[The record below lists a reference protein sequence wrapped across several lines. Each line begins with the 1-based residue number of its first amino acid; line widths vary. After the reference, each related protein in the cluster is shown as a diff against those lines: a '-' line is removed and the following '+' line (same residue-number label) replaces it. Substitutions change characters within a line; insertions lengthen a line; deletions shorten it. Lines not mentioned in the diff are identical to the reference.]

1 MKKLMYYYRLF
12 YEWVGVKILL
22 YALLVL
28 FTTFI
33 DGFGLSMALPILEF
47 DADRQ
52 QISKYSDFVYRGLE
66 SFGIDVSIVSLVV
79 FIIIIFF
86 IKAILKLTQE
96 SIGIYML
103 YNMLKSL
110 RFDIV
115 ERYRKIKY
123 SFFVNT
129 EIGYFNNIIT
139 TEIKTTISAFRK
151 FVVLLTKSVM
161 AIVYISFAFTFN
173 QEISVII
180 VVSIFIIYFV
190 LKPMVRKIKSLS
202 KTIVDS
208 NVNLQN
214 AFIQFILNFKYL
226 KATANFQ
233 NPAKN
238 IKSAIIMQYNKGL
251 KISFFELITPI
262 TLELIGMI
270 LFSTSIIYLV
280 VIKQQNISA
289 IMVTILF
296 LYKAVLRLPEFQSTY
311 QAFIAQSASVDMVEE
326 ARNLMHKNVE
336 LFEGKVIKNFSS
348 EIVLSNVSFSFGDK
362 KILSNV
368 NMTIP
373 CKSTVGIVGESG
385 SGKTTMVDIITGLLV
400 PQSGKIEIDGI
411 DYGSISKESLRNHF
425 GYITQ
430 EPIIF
435 NDTIFNNITLW
446 SSKDND
452 KESLKMVEWACKI
465 ANCLDFIQETEQG
478 FKSIVGDRGV
488 RLSGGQRQRLSI
500 AREIYRKTKITI
512 FDEATSSL
520 DTNSEN
526 LIQKSINNLV
536 GKQTMILIAHRLSTV
551 KNCNYIYVLDKGRI
565 IQEGSWEILMSNPNS
580 LFKKMCELQG
590 IIN

>member
-1 MKKLMYYYRLF
+1 M
-12 YEWVGVKILL
+12 
-22 YALLVL
+22 
-28 FTTFI
+28 
-33 DGFGLSMALPILEF
+33 
-47 DADRQ
+47 
-52 QISKYSDFVYRGLE
+52 
-66 SFGIDVSIVSLVV
+66 
-79 FIIIIFF
+79 
-86 IKAILKLTQE
+86 
-96 SIGIYML
+96 
-103 YNMLKSL
+103 
-110 RFDIV
+110 
-115 ERYRKIKY
+115 
-123 SFFVNT
+123 
-129 EIGYFNNIIT
+129 
-139 TEIKTTISAFRK
+139 
-151 FVVLLTKSVM
+151 
-161 AIVYISFAFTFN
+161 
-173 QEISVII
+173 
-180 VVSIFIIYFV
+180 
-190 LKPMVRKIKSLS
+190 
-202 KTIVDS
+202 
-208 NVNLQN
+208 
-214 AFIQFILNFKYL
+214 
-226 KATANFQ
+226 
-233 NPAKN
+233 
-238 IKSAIIMQYNKGL
+238 
-251 KISFFELITPI
+251 
-262 TLELIGMI
+262 
-270 LFSTSIIYLV
+270 
-280 VIKQQNISA
+280 
-289 IMVTILF
+289 
-296 LYKAVLRLPEFQSTY
+296 
-311 QAFIAQSASVDMVEE
+311 
-326 ARNLMHKNVE
+326 
-336 LFEGKVIKNFSS
+336 
-348 EIVLSNVSFSFGDK
+348 
-362 KILSNV
+362 
-368 NMTIP
+368 
-373 CKSTVGIVGESG
+373 GIVGESG